1 MLVTFF
7 HCQVAYEG
15 FIPEKQQPRLSTDQ
29 EFGCYSY
36 CVFLYHCEGQYVE
49 MTYFCMEYI
58 RPAPAMAFNSPFYLF
73 YLLLYASSPFSESC

>member
-15 FIPEKQQPRLSTDQ
+15 FIPEKQQPRLLTDQ
-29 EFGCYSY
+29 EFGCNSY
-36 CVFLYHCEGQYVE
+36 GVFLYHCEAVCGDDI
-49 MTYFCMEYI
+49 FCMEYI
-58 RPAPAMAFNSPFYLF
+58 RPVPAMAFNSPFYLF

>member
-36 CVFLYHCEGQYVE
+36 CVFLYHCEAVCGDDIFLHGIYSSCTSNGIQ
-49 MTYFCMEYI
+49 FAILPFLSSAI
-58 RPAPAMAFNSPFYLF
+58 RILSFL
-73 YLLLYASSPFSESC
+73 

>member
-1 MLVTFF
+1 MKASFLKNNNQDYQRIKSLDVT
-7 HCQVAYEG
+7 VTA
-15 FIPEKQQPRLSTDQ
+15 
-29 EFGCYSY
+29 YSY
-36 CVFLYHCEGQYVE
+36 IIARQYVE